1 LEDASVQHR
10 PLGRSGLACAPLA
23 FGGNVFGWTADE
35 ATSFRLLD
43 EFVDAGF
50 NLVDTAD
57 VYSMWVEGNRGGE
70 SETIIGNWLAKS
82 GKRDRVLLATKVGF
96 HGKGEGKLT
105 REHILASCDASLKRL
120 RTDVIDLYQSHRE
133 DPATPHEETLGAYA
147 DLIRAGKVR
156 AIGCSNFQPAT
167 IRAALECSRRDGLP
181 RYETLQPLY
190 NVHDRAGFEAE
201 LQGLCLAE
209 EIGVIPFY
217 ALAAGFLTGK
227 YRTDADV
234 AASARGFRAKTYMT
248 DRGFRIVAA
257 LEAVAERLH
266 ATPGQVA
273 VAWVMTRPAIAA
285 PIASGR
291 TVEQVRELVAA
302 SRLVLDAEALHT
314 LDAAS
319 A

>member
-1 LEDASVQHR
+1 MRFR

-50 NLVDTAD
+50 NLIDTAD

-70 SETIIGNWLAKS
+70 SETIIGNWLAKG
-82 GKRDRVLLATKVGF
+82 GKRHRVLVATKVGF

-105 REHILASCDASLKRL
+105 REHILRSCDESLKRL

-133 DPATPHEETLGAYA
+133 DAATPHEETLSAYD

-167 IRAALECSRRDGLP
+167 IRAALACSKANGLP

-201 LQGLCLAE
+201 LQALCLAE
-209 EIGVIPFY
+209 EIAVIPFY

-227 YRTDADV
+227 YKSEADV
-234 AASARGFRAKTYMT
+234 ASSARGFRAKTYMT
-248 DRGFRIVAA
+248 ERGFRIVAA
-257 LEAVAERLH
+257 LEAVAARLH

-273 VAWVMTRPAIAA
+273 VAWLMTRPAIAA

-291 TVEQVRELVAA
+291 TVEQVRDLVAA
-302 SRLVLDAEALHT
+302 TRLVLDEPALET
-314 LDAAS
+314 LERAS

>member
-1 LEDASVQHR
+1 MQHR

-43 EFVDAGF
+43 AFVEAGF

-70 SETIIGNWLAKS
+70 SETIIGNWLARS

-133 DPATPHEETLGAYA
+133 DAATPHEETLGAYA
-147 DLIRAGKVR
+147 ELMKAGKVR

-167 IRAALECSRRDGLP
+167 IRAALECSRAHGLP

-201 LQGLCLAE
+201 LRDLCLSE
-209 EIGVIPFY
+209 GIGVIPFY

-227 YRTDADV
+227 YKSDADV
-234 AASARGFRAKTYMT
+234 ALSARGFRAKTYMT

-273 VAWVMTRPAIAA
+273 VAWVMAQPGITA

-291 TVEQVRELVAA
+291 TVEQVRDLIAA
-302 SRLVLDAEALHT
+302 TRLVLDAEALHT
-314 LDAAS
+314 LDTAS

>member
-1 LEDASVQHR
+1 MQHR

-43 EFVDAGF
+43 EFVDAAF
-50 NLVDTAD
+50 NLIDTAD
-57 VYSMWVEGNRGGE
+57 VYSMWVEGNQGGE
-70 SETIIGNWLAKS
+70 SETIIGNWLAKG
-82 GKRDRVLLATKVGF
+82 GKRERVLVATKVGF
-96 HGKGEGKLT
+96 VMDDGKVGGNLT
-105 REHILASCDASLKRL
+105 REHILASCDESLRRL

-133 DPATPHEETLGAYA
+133 DAATPHEETLGAYA
-147 DLIRAGKVR
+147 DLIKAGKVR
-156 AIGCSNFQPAT
+156 AIGCSNFEPAT
-167 IRAALECSRRDGLP
+167 LRAALACSAANGLP

-190 NVHDRAGFEAE
+190 NLHDRAGFEAE
-201 LQGLCLAE
+201 LQGLCLDE
-209 EIGVIPFY
+209 GIGVIPFY

-234 AASARGFRAKTYMT
+234 AGSARGFRAKTYMT

-257 LEAVAERLH
+257 LESVAERLH

-291 TVEQVRELVAA
+291 TVEQVRDLLAA
-302 SRLVLDAEALHT
+302 TKLRLDAESLHT
-314 LDAAS
+314 LETAS

>member
-1 LEDASVQHR
+1 MRFR
-10 PLGRSGLACAPLA
+10 PLGRSGLACTPLA

-50 NLVDTAD
+50 NLIDTAD
-57 VYSMWVEGNRGGE
+57 VYSSWVEGNRGGE

-82 GKRDRVLLATKVGF
+82 GKRERVLIATKVGF

-105 REHILASCDASLKRL
+105 REHILASCDESLKRL

-133 DPATPHEETLGAYA
+133 DAATPHEETLGAYA
-147 DLIRAGKVR
+147 ELMKAGKVR

-167 IRAALECSRRDGLP
+167 IRAALECSRRNGLP

-190 NVHDRAGFEAE
+190 NIHDRAGFEAE
-201 LQGLCLAE
+201 LRDLCLAE

-227 YRTDADV
+227 YKSDADV

-248 DRGFRIVAA
+248 DRGFRIIAA

-273 VAWVMTRPAIAA
+273 VAWVMARPAISA

-291 TVEQVRELVAA
+291 TVEQVRELIAA
-302 SRLVLDAEALHT
+302 TRVVLDAAALHT
-314 LDAAS
+314 LETAS

>member
-1 LEDASVQHR
+1 MQHR

-50 NLVDTAD
+50 NLIDTAD
-57 VYSMWVEGNRGGE
+57 VYSMWVAGNIGGE
-70 SETIIGNWLAKS
+70 SETIIGNWLARS
-82 GKRDRVLLATKVGF
+82 GKRERVLIATKVGF
-96 HGKGEGKLT
+96 VKNDGAVGGKLT
-105 REHILASCDASLKRL
+105 RDYILKSCDESLRRL

-133 DPATPHEETLGAYA
+133 DAATPHEETLGAYA
-147 DLIRAGKVR
+147 DLIKAGKVR
-156 AIGCSNFQPAT
+156 AIGCSNFEPT
-167 IRAALECSRRDGLP
+167 TLRAALACAKAHGLP

-190 NVHDRAGFEAE
+190 NLHDRAGYEQE
-201 LQGLCLAE
+201 LQGLCLDE
-209 EIGVIPFY
+209 GIGVIPFY

-227 YRTDADV
+227 YRSDADV

-248 DRGFRIVAA
+248 ERGFRIVAA
-257 LEAVAERLH
+257 LESVAERLH

-291 TVEQVRELVAA
+291 TALQVRELIVATK
-302 SRLVLDAEALHT
+302 LTLDADSLHT
-314 LDAAS
+314 LETAS

>member
-1 LEDASVQHR
+1 MLHR

-35 ATSFRLLD
+35 PMSFRLLD

-57 VYSMWVEGNRGGE
+57 VYSMWAAGNRGGE
-70 SETIIGNWLAKS
+70 SETVIGNWLAKG
-82 GKRDRVLLATKVGF
+82 GKRDRVLIATKVGSVRSD
-96 HGKGEGKLT
+96 GNVSGNLT
-105 REHILASCDASLKRL
+105 REHILASCDESLKRL

-147 DLIRAGKVR
+147 DLIKAGKVR
-156 AIGCSNFQPAT
+156 AIGCSNFEPAT
-167 IRAALECSRRDGLP
+167 LRAALACSAANGLP

-190 NVHDRAGFEAE
+190 NLHDRAGFEAE
-201 LQGLCLAE
+201 LQGLCLDE
-209 EIGVIPFY
+209 GVGVIPFY

-234 AASARGFRAKTYMT
+234 AGSARGFRAKTYMT

-257 LEAVAERLH
+257 LESVAERLH

-291 TVEQVRELVAA
+291 TVDQVRDLLAA
-302 SRLVLDAEALHT
+302 TKLRLDAESLHT
-314 LDAAS
+314 LETAS

>member
-1 LEDASVQHR
+1 VQTR
-10 PLGRSGLACAPLA
+10 PLGRSGLSCAPLA

-43 EFVDAGF
+43 EFVDTGF
-50 NLVDTAD
+50 DLIDTAD
-57 VYSMWVEGNRGGE
+57 VYSVWVEGHTGGE
-70 SETIIGNWLAKS
+70 SETLIGKWLEKG
-82 GKRDRVLLATKVGF
+82 GKRDRVLIATKVGF
-96 HGKGEGKLT
+96 AGKNEGKLT
-105 REHILASCDASLKRL
+105 REHILRSCDESLKRL

-156 AIGCSNFQPAT
+156 AIGCSNFRPAT
-167 IRAALECSRRDGLP
+167 LRAALDCARDNGLP

-190 NVHDRAGFEAE
+190 NLHDRADFEAE
-201 LQGLCLAE
+201 LRDLCLAE

-234 AASARGFRAKTYMT
+234 ALSARGFRAKTYMT
-248 DRGFRIVAA
+248 ERGFRIVAA
-257 LEAVAERLH
+257 LEAVAERIH

-273 VAWVMTRPAIAA
+273 VAWLMTRPAVAA

-291 TVEQVRELVAA
+291 TVGQVRDLIAA
-302 SRLVLDAEALHT
+302 TRLVLDAQALHT
-314 LDAAS
+314 LEKAS

>member
-1 LEDASVQHR
+1 MTRR
-10 PLGRSGLACAPLA
+10 PLGRSGLACVPLA

-50 NLVDTAD
+50 DLVDTAD

-82 GKRDRVLLATKVGF
+82 GKRERVLIATKVGF

-105 REHILASCDASLKRL
+105 REHILRSCDESLQRL

-133 DPATPHEETLGAYA
+133 DPATPHEETLSAYA
-147 DLIRAGKVR
+147 ELIKAGKVR

-167 IRAALECSRRDGLP
+167 LRAALACSKDNGLP

-190 NVHDRAGFEAE
+190 NVHDREGFEAE
-201 LQGLCLAE
+201 LQGLCLDE
-209 EIGVIPFY
+209 GIGVIPFY

-227 YRTDADV
+227 YKTDADV
-234 AASARGFRAKTYMT
+234 AGSARGFRAKTYMT
-248 DRGFRIVAA
+248 ERGFRIVAA

-302 SRLVLDAEALHT
+302 TRLVLDTESLHT
-314 LDAAS
+314 LETAS